1 MIFDCFPFFN
11 EFELLAIRLHELDPW
26 VDRFV
31 LVESTE
37 TFSGNSKPL
46 YFSNY
51 SYLFKSFLPKII
63 HLVAPPA
70 VKPKDA
76 WERQSNQRDFVM
88 TVLPCSDDDLI
99 LIGDTDE
106 IPRGQDF
113 ADLHERKNKRG
124 MSTFMQ
130 TQYIY
135 YMNLWRPGG
144 WPGTI
149 MLPFKNLKSD
159 YGGSLFD
166 ARMKRRSGALIRKGG
181 WHFPNMGG
189 EEAVLLKTKSSGH
202 FDSKVSKKIL
212 TEPGFLYN
220 RMEVERAVKARKLDL
235 VPIDD
240 SYPIWFKENTDKFKH
255 LLTEEKK

>member
-1 MIFDCFPFFN
+1 
-11 EFELLAIRLHELDPW
+11 
-26 VDRFV
+26 
-31 LVESTE
+31 
-37 TFSGNSKPL
+37 
-46 YFSNY
+46 
-51 SYLFKSFLPKII
+51 
-63 HLVAPPA
+63 
-70 VKPKDA
+70 
-76 WERQSNQRDFVM
+76 
-88 TVLPCSDDDLI
+88 
-99 LIGDTDE
+99 
-106 IPRGQDF
+106 
-113 ADLHERKNKRG
+113 
-124 MSTFMQ
+124 
-130 TQYIY
+130 
-135 YMNLWRPGG
+135 
-144 WPGTI
+144 